1 MPRQKSQ
8 PQFTATVCFDV
19 KTRLALGFR
28 IGTEPP
34 SVRSAALALQQALA
48 WDDWGCPT
56 EISIEADSHFL
67 STSMLLALADLDN
80 GGAGEPD
87 QES

>member
-1 MPRQKSQ
+1 MPQNASR
-8 PQFTATVCFDV
+8 PQLTMCIDVAT
-19 KTRLALGFR
+19 RMP
-28 IGTEPP
+28 IGHHVSFGPP
-34 SVRSAALALQQALA
+34 SIHTALLALQQALA

-67 STSMLLALADLDN
+67 STPMLQRLAELDN
-80 GGAGEPD
+80 GGADEPD

>member
-19 KTRLALGFR
+19 KTRLVLGFR

-34 SVRSAALALQQALA
+34 SVRSAALVLQKALA
-48 WDDWGCPT
+48 KDNWGCPT
-56 EISIEADSHFL
+56 EIRIETNSHFL
-67 STSMLLALADLDN
+67 STSMLQALADLNN

-87 QES
+87 QEF